1 MLNQSLP
8 IIDSF
13 VYKLLTSLIGFQS
26 EIDIQFRYYL
36 CKEVYNFLVSWIRS
50 FYSLAYFYMHQCFRI
65 FRLILFGLDPIFF

>member
-26 EIDIQFRYYL
+26 EIDIQFRYHL
-36 CKEVYNFLVSWIRS
+36 CMEVCNFLVSWIRS
-50 FYSLAYFYMHQCFRI
+50 FYSLAYFYMHQFFRS
-65 FRLILFGLDPIFF
+65 FRLILFGFDPIFF